1 MKRMMTTT
9 ALTLLVGTAAFA
21 ESNLNTSADTAL
33 TAQADDSAVST
44 ELEMNAQADADT
56 TLLDDAGNAM
66 AEAGE
71 NIEAGAEAT
80 GNAIADAGDTLEA
93 EADAFIAETNETVT
107 SPMIENGELVSAQAD
122 IMVAA
127 DLEGAVV
134 YDETDAEIGE
144 VSEIILSADGKAE
157 KAVIDVGGFLGL
169 GEKSVAVSFKDLA
182 LMKTEVDGDIVVY
195 VSATKE
201 ELEAMPEFEAK

>member
-80 GNAIADAGDTLEA
+80 GNAIADAGETLEA

>member
-33 TAQADDSAVST
+33 TAQADDSVVST

-56 TLLDDAGNAM
+56 TLFDDAGNAL

-80 GNAIADAGDTLEA
+80 GNAIADAGETLEA

>member
-9 ALTLLVGTAAFA
+9 ALTLLFGTAAFA

-33 TAQADDSAVST
+33 TAQANDSAVST

-80 GNAIADAGDTLEA
+80 GNAIADAGETLEA

-157 KAVIDVGGFLGL
+157 KAVIDVGGFIGI
-169 GEKSVAVSFKDLA
+169 GEKSVAVPFKDLA

>member
-21 ESNLNTSADTAL
+21 ESNLNTSTDTAL
-33 TAQADDSAVST
+33 TAQANDSAVST

-80 GNAIADAGDTLEA
+80 GNAIADAGETLEA

-169 GEKSVAVSFKDLA
+169 GEKSVAVPFKDLA

>member
-80 GNAIADAGDTLEA
+80 GNAIADAGETLEA

-107 SPMIENGELVSAQAD
+107 SPMIENGAMISAQAD
-122 IMVAA
+122 VMVAA

-144 VSEIILSADGKAE
+144 VSEIILSADGNAE
-157 KAVIDVGGFLGL
+157 KAVIDVGGFIGI
-169 GEKSVAVSFKDLA
+169 GEKSVAVPFTDLA
-182 LMKTEVDGDIVVY
+182 LMKTEVDGEVVVY
-195 VSATKE
+195 VAATQE
-201 ELEAMPEFEAK
+201 ELEAMPEFEAS